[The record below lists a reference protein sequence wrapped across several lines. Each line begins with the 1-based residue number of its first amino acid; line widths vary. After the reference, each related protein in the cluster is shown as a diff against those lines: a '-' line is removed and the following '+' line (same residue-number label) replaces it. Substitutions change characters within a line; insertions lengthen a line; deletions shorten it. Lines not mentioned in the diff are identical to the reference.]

1 VYKHGGGLLHQHQL
15 IVRVYV
21 DDLVITS
28 DNITELKQFKKE
40 IQNTFQMADLGLV
53 RYYLGLEV
61 DQGDSGVIVS

>member
-1 VYKHGGGLLHQHQL
+1 VYKQGGGLLHQHRL

-28 DNITELKQFKKE
+28 GNITELKQFKKE
-40 IQNTFQMADLGLV
+40 MQNTFQMADLGLV

-61 DQGDSGVIVS
+61 DQGDSGVTVS